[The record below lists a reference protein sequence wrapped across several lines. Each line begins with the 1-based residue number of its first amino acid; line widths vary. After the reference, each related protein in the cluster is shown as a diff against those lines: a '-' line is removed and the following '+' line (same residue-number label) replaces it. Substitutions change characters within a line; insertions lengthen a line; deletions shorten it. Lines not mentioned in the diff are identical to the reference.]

1 MLQSDTSLFQ
11 HKKAMVP
18 LVAPNKPKRPSFV
31 GEAYSEITDAGYYKI
46 SDIIGRNYSMTSR
59 GLTLRAIDAVLHK
72 GKRIQ
77 DALEKGIP
85 AQKKAKLIA
94 TGNKRRPFNL
104 PPPEPVATY
113 ESISMKRKI
122 SHKSLRLGNAS
133 SKELLGTSAAIET
146 SSVGKNTAL
155 SPSKMA
161 MERTRI
167 SGGFVNTKVLLTPAP
182 TPRLFKDD
190 HELPTTDVWRPQPRY
205 LENMKIS
212 AAMPSRLPKKKRTLQ
227 IIESSKRYQAMVDSR
242 VEHAFKMQTQL
253 QKVADSNAQK
263 QWIDNAI
270 LMLPQGGSKSS
281 LKGIIENLKSYAV
294 ANAKSAV
301 SYDLMDPFIAQQ
313 EQIDVTALHPP
324 PEHWYDRSYQSE
336 AWKILRNTGVPNY
349 AVVAAYT
356 FMENES
362 FVATQMMLQSQK
374 LWENFATELGFKSG
388 RSSFTEIDSAKFRAT
403 LPLSPS
409 NFESKIRH
417 FSVQIRE
424 QLISNWLKQCQDIL
438 LAAFQTPPAEEAE
451 KVLWMECTVEKEI
464 GSRGEKGSAPNNAV
478 HTSKSNKNSS
488 SVLDGITSLKKR
500 YEALDEPE
508 QPHDK
513 SLGMKTEMDEVE
525 EWLSNLPTLDEG
537 VAKKVAEK
545 AEKPTLFRGLFNRQ
559 NLLCKNPNTTTIE
572 TMK

>member
-1 MLQSDTSLFQ
+1 MGEQPAVDQNRGLQSDTSLFQ
-11 HKKAMVP
+11 HKKTMVP
-18 LVAPNKPKRPSFV
+18 LVAPDKPKRPSFI
-31 GEAYSEITDAGYYKI
+31 GEAYSEITDAGYFKI
-46 SDIIGRNYSMTSR
+46 SDVIGRNYSMTSR

-104 PPPEPVATY
+104 PPPEPLATY

-133 SKELLGTSAAIET
+133 SKELLGTTAAIET
-146 SSVGKNTAL
+146 SAGKNTAL

-161 MERTRI
+161 LERKRV

-182 TPRLFKDD
+182 TPRLYKDD
-190 HELPTTDVWRPQPRY
+190 DELPTTDVWRPQPRY
-205 LENMKIS
+205 LENMKVS
-212 AAMPSRLPKKKRTLQ
+212 AAIPSRLPKKKRTML
-227 IIESSKRYQAMVDSR
+227 IIESTKRYQALVNSR
-242 VEHAFKMQTQL
+242 VAYAFKMQTQL

-263 QWIDNAI
+263 QWIDNAM
-270 LMLPQGGSKSS
+270 LMLPQGGSKNS
-281 LKGIIENLKSYAV
+281 LKSIIENLKKSYAV
-294 ANAKSAV
+294 ANARSAV
-301 SYDLMDPFIAQQ
+301 SYDLMDPFVAQQ

-336 AWKILRNTGVPNY
+336 AWKILRTTGVPNY

-362 FVATQMMLQSQK
+362 FVATQMMLQSQQ
-374 LWENFATELGFKSG
+374 LWENLAAELGFESSP
-388 RSSFTEIDSAKFRAT
+388 SSFTEIESAKFRAT

-417 FSVQIRE
+417 FSVQIKE
-424 QLISNWLKQCQDIL
+424 QLMSNWLKHCQDIL
-438 LAAFQTPPAEEAE
+438 LAALPPEEA
-451 KVLWMECTVEKEI
+451 
-464 GSRGEKGSAPNNAV
+464 SRDGDAGENEVNNNGEKGSAPNNAV
-478 HTSKSNKNSS
+478 HTIKSNKNSS

-500 YEALDEPE
+500 YEALDAPV

-513 SLGMKTEMDEVE
+513 SHGMKTEIDEVE

-537 VAKKVAEK
+537 VAKKGGRKRRENDAVSRALQQ
-545 AEKPTLFRGLFNRQ
+545 A
-559 NLLCKNPNTTTIE
+559 
-572 TMK
+572 